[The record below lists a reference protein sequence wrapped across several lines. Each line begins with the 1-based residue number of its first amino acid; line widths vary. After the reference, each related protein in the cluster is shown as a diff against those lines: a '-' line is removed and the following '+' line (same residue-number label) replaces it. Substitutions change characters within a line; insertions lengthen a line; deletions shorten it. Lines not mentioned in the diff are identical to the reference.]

1 MQYQTTQYIIHHC
14 PPPQVFIGFC
24 SRYVCQNPV
33 MVPQRC
39 QAVLP
44 WSLQLHL
51 KPFSA
56 NLDSHLKYAF
66 PSAPGPFPMLGDL
79 KKSRMGRAGLTE
91 VELNALGNLS
101 TKGGIEPKKEMFQ
114 PLFLY
119 NVYLCSHFVQIS
131 EILAILCYC
140 LALWDYLLSYCLHP
154 SLWRE
159 P

>member
-14 PPPQVFIGFC
+14 PPPQVFTGFC

-56 NLDSHLKYAF
+56 NLDSHKYAF

-79 KKSRMGRAGLTE
+79 KKSRMGRVGLTE

-101 TKGGIEPKKEMFQ
+101 TKGGIEPEKEMFQ

-119 NVYLCSHFVQIS
+119 N
-131 EILAILCYC
+131 ILAIPCYC
-140 LALWDYLLSYCLHP
+140 LAL
-154 SLWRE
+154 
-159 P
+159 